1 MIRIGG
7 SSREM
12 GTMDLYLNQICDD
25 LLSPAEE
32 CELAL
37 AIAQGDRDAWSR
49 MIRANLRLV
58 VRIARDYLNRG
69 LSIEDLIGEGNLGLI
84 RATEE
89 FDPSFGTRF
98 STYASYWIKQSIRH
112 ALTNTT
118 STIRLPAHMVT
129 LLSKWR
135 KAERALSRELGQ
147 SPTFDQ
153 VAATLGLT
161 DAQRILVERAKRAN
175 SLRIEG
181 GDDEQGWS
189 AEATGEAG
197 NAPDSAMEADDERRQ
212 LRNRLDRLDPRERT
226 IVSLRFGLDGDEPMT
241 LKEVGRRL
249 GVTREWV
256 RKIEV
261 RAVKK
266 LEGDR
271 DGDAYG
277 PAGNSTAPSK
287 KRRRVVTRSRTAPTS
302 TPLIAFQTI

>member
-7 SSREM
+7 NSREI
-12 GTMDLYLNQICDD
+12 GTMDLYLNQIRDDD

-32 CELAL
+32 SELAL

-84 RATEE
+84 RAAGE

-98 STYASYWIKQSIRH
+98 STYAGYWIKQSIRH

-135 KAERALSRELGQ
+135 KAERALGRELGQ
-147 SPTFDQ
+147 APTFDQ
-153 VAATLGLT
+153 VASILNLS
-161 DAQRILVERAKRAN
+161 DAQRILVDRARRAG
-175 SLRIEG
+175 SLRTEG
-181 GDDEQGWS
+181 GDDEQSWS
-189 AEATGEAG
+189 NEVAGHAG

-212 LRNRLDRLDPRERT
+212 LWNRLDRLDPRERT

-241 LKEVGRRL
+241 LKEVGQRL

-266 LEGDR
+266 LEGD
-271 DGDAYG
+271 GEAKAT
-277 PAGNSTAPSK
+277 AGHSTAPTK
-287 KRRRVVTRSRTAPTS
+287 KRRRVVSRSRTAPTS
-302 TPLIAFQTI
+302 TPLIAFRTI